1 MKRRRHRWST
11 IERDLRA
18 GSGPLIAG
26 VDEVGRGPL
35 AGPVVAC
42 AVIMPPDQRAIRGV
56 DDSKR
61 LTPRMRVDLARRI
74 RERALSLAVGAA
86 SVREID
92 RLNIYHASTLA
103 MRRALSRLRTPPDH
117 VLVDGRAIR
126 TLTVP
131 HTAIVHGDAR
141 CFSIACASIIAKV
154 TRDRLMCALA
164 EKYPGYRWERNAGYA
179 TRDHIEGLASRGIT
193 PHHRRT
199 FFRVS
204 QLTLDLD
211 ATGPLDPAALEIIL
225 TDAAAAAGEPAG
237 SGCADVPADAAEVE
251 DLDDAATDAGLED
264 LEFPEPLVADLPP
277 RAASEPLRPDRAA
290 PAPPAHP

>member
-1 MKRRRHRWST
+1 MRRRHRWSRV
-11 IERDLRA
+11 EAQLREFG
-18 GSGPLIAG
+18 GSLIAG

-61 LTPRMRVDLARRI
+61 LTPRMRVDLAERI
-74 RERALSLAVGAA
+74 RERAVSLAVGAA

-103 MRRALSRLRTPPDH
+103 MRRALARLRTAPDH
-117 VLVDGRAIR
+117 VLIDGRAIR
-126 TLTVP
+126 TLSVP
-131 HTAIVHGDAR
+131 HTAVVHGDAR

-164 EKYPGYRWERNAGYA
+164 DKYPGYRWERNAGYA
-179 TRDHIEGLASRGIT
+179 TQDHIDGLAANGIT

-211 ATGPLDPAALEIIL
+211 APGGLDLVALEIVL
-225 TDAAAAAGEPAG
+225 ADVAAAGAPLDG
-237 SGCADVPADAAEVE
+237 GCAELPVSVKEQ
-251 DLDDAATDAGLED
+251 GL
-264 LEFPEPLVADLPP
+264 
-277 RAASEPLRPDRAA
+277 PDRAV
-290 PAPPAHP
+290 PDQRAHP